1 MCACCPS
8 GAVDME
14 AKIPCK
20 TLTYVVKRC
29 IHGHHVSKDFYTPV
43 INEMLVYTQENENPH
58 DLAVCNGRKEEK
70 FGGRTRAQKNLSCL
84 LTVLWI
90 GIITATTR
98 NSCQYSNDLLQGRF
112 KVCRLHVFV
121 YGCSLA
127 DTGTVITN
135 STLM

>member
-14 AKIPCK
+14 AKIYCE
-20 TLTYVVKRC
+20 TCTYVVNHC
-29 IHGHHVSKDFYTPV
+29 IHGYHVSKDFCTPV
-43 INEMLVYTQENENPH
+43 INETLVYIQENENPH
-58 DLAVCNGRKEEK
+58 DLAVCNGRKEGNI
-70 FGGRTRAQKNLSCL
+70 GGRTHAQKNLSCL

-90 GIITATTR
+90 GLITATTR
-98 NSCQYSNDLLQGRF
+98 NSCQYSNDLLQDGF
-112 KVCRLHVFV
+112 KVCQLHFFV